1 MEHIYSFHMYIDF
14 KIAIS
19 ILEIDTHI
27 YIRCPLSLSFKSC
40 QFVNIARYAPDAR
53 RKALNVALIG
63 RKWSLQPDIPMIG
76 MHDVRVRVCVHRRG
90 RR

>member
-27 YIRCPLSLSFKSC
+27 YIRCPLSLSLF
-40 QFVNIARYAPDAR
+40 QIVP
-53 RKALNVALIG
+53 
-63 RKWSLQPDIPMIG
+63 
-76 MHDVRVRVCVHRRG
+76 VC
-90 RR
+90 

>member
-19 ILEIDTHI
+19 ILEIDTHTHI
-27 YIRCPLSLSFKSC
+27 HTFPSLSLSNHASLL
-40 QFVNIARYAPDAR
+40 ISLDTR
-53 RKALNVALIG
+53 RMRA
-63 RKWSLQPDIPMIG
+63 
-76 MHDVRVRVCVHRRG
+76 G

>member
-27 YIRCPLSLSFKSC
+27 YIRCPLSLSLS
-40 QFVNIARYAPDAR
+40 NRASLLISLDAR
-53 RKALNVALIG
+53 RMRA
-63 RKWSLQPDIPMIG
+63 
-76 MHDVRVRVCVHRRG
+76 G